1 MKLCCYMLIISA
13 LIISCDTKKDYIQE
27 VYVNEQIDLSLPV
40 YSDISITGNSIF
52 ISGGVEGI
60 IIYHGIGNDYKAY
73 DRNCSYNSCDEC
85 AYIDSVNSGIAYC
98 GCCTSAF
105 LLDQDGKAVNAPA
118 LIPLKQYYC
127 ILNGQIL
134 RIYN

>member
-1 MKLCCYMLIISA
+1 MKLCCYILIISA

-73 DRNCSYNSCDEC
+73 DRNCSVEPSLACSR
-85 AYIDSVNSGIAYC
+85 IDSINAGIAFC
-98 GCCTSAF
+98 GCCPAAF
-105 LLDQDGKAVNAPA
+105 LISNTGEAIHHAQL
-118 LIPLKQYYC
+118 PLKSYYC
-127 ILNGQIL
+127 VLNNNILTITN
-134 RIYN
+134 